1 MNKKKNRNE
10 TFTVEDMIKILSQFD
25 GKMEVR
31 VEDTFWACE
40 GYGEHADDISYL
52 TQPLNYYEIISIKG
66 KDVLYFD
73 HRFKPE
79 RERE

>member
-1 MNKKKNRNE
+1 MKNKKKNRNE

-31 VEDTFWACE
+31 VEDTFWAEE
-40 GYGEHADDISYL
+40 GYGDHSDDIDYL
-52 TQPLNYYEIISIKG
+52 TRPLNHHEVISIKG

-73 HRFKPE
+73 YRFKPG
-79 RERE
+79 RG